1 MNDIEKLKEDAF
13 HLVNDFYSLD
23 LYKKYLII
31 KEEIEKDLELTKL
44 KKEKDFLQKN
54 LKNYHGKEKKEAFK
68 LARELN
74 DEYDYSPLIT
84 NFNSIKKQLEEL
96 LSPFIEFEF

>member
-1 MNDIEKLKEDAF
+1 MNDIDKLKEDAF
-13 HLVNDFYSLD
+13 LLANDFFSLD

-31 KEEIEKDLELTKL
+31 KEEIEKDVELNKL
-44 KKEKDFLQKN
+44 KKEKDFIQKN
-54 LKNYHGKEKKEAFK
+54 LKNFHGKEKEEAFK
-68 LARELN
+68 LAKQLN
-74 DEYDYSPLIT
+74 DEYDCMPLII

>member
-1 MNDIEKLKEDAF
+1 MNETEKLKKEAF
-13 HLVNDFYSLD
+13 LLANDFSTLD

-31 KEEIEKDLELTKL
+31 KEEIEKDAELSKL

-54 LKNYHGKEKKEAFK
+54 LKNYHGKEKEEAFK

-74 DEYDYSPLIT
+74 DEYECSPLII
-84 NFNSIKKQLEEL
+84 NFNSIKKQLEEI